1 MHYRNYEMG
10 NLASRWLPMY
20 MYIVH
25 LMFFSMKNYH
35 VVTLESTFPQK
46 YKDLNLETDTNCF
59 TLS

>member
-10 NLASRWLPMY
+10 DLDSRWLPVY

-25 LMFFSMKNYH
+25 LMFSSMKNCH

-46 YKDLNLETDTNCF
+46 YKDLNLEMDTNCF